1 MTVKEIKEM
10 IKNMNDNDE
19 VIFTIADRDRDG
31 HQVNTIA
38 NVNNIF
44 NKTEVKINIVGEVEK
59 IWKKVLTIYIKYSI
73 IST

>member
-19 VIFTIADRDRDG
+19 VIFTTIERNRDG
-31 HQVNTIA
+31 YRVNTIVD
-38 NVNNIF
+38 VNNIF

-59 IWKKVLTIYIKYSI
+59 K
-73 IST
+73 

>member
-19 VIFTIADRDRDG
+19 VIFTMADRDRDG
-31 HQVNTIA
+31 HQVNTVV

-59 IWKKVLTIYIKYSI
+59 N
-73 IST
+73 